1 MALQGRRSGFRS
13 TTIRLS
19 QPAEQNSGG
28 QIVSLDQEKLM
39 TFLGQFVGDLG
50 ATIAAGSVVVGD
62 RLGLYRALAEG
73 PATAHELAQRTET
86 DTRYI
91 TEWLRGQAA
100 GGYVMYDAASDT
112 YSLTEEQSFALTD
125 PDGPLYLPGAFQFAL
140 GTLRSEPAVTDAFR
154 TGAGI
159 GWHQHDADV
168 VKGCDRFFRPG
179 YVGNLTSSW
188 LPALDGV
195 TDKLRTGGRVADIG
209 CGMGAS
215 TILMALEFGNS
226 SFVASDYHQGSVDG
240 ARKRAAEA
248 GVGER
253 ITFEVASA
261 QTFTG
266 TGYDLVTTFDCLHD
280 MGDPLGAARHI
291 RESLDSD
298 GTWMVVEPFAQDTV
312 AGNMNPVGRV
322 YYSFSTFLCVP
333 NALSQP
339 GGYTLGAQAGAA
351 GVRQV
356 VTDAGFTRFR
366 QVAQTPFNLVYE
378 VRP

>member
-1 MALQGRRSGFRS
+1 MA
-13 TTIRLS
+13 
-19 QPAEQNSGG
+19 
-28 QIVSLDQEKLM
+28 VDQDKLM
-39 TFLGQFVGDLG
+39 AFVGQFVGDLG
-50 ATIAAGSVVVGD
+50 ATIAAGSVVIGD

-86 DTRYI
+86 DTRYV

-100 GGYVMYDAASDT
+100 GGYVMYDPATDT
-112 YSLTEEQSFALTD
+112 YSLTEEQAFALTD

-140 GTLRSEPAVTDAFR
+140 GTLRAEPAVTEAFR
-154 TGAGI
+154 TGGGI
-159 GWHQHDADV
+159 GWHEHDPEV
-168 VKGCDRFFRPG
+168 ITGCDRFFRPG
-179 YVGNLTSSW
+179 YVGNLTSGW

-195 TDKLRTGGRVADIG
+195 TDKLRAGGRVADIG

-215 TILMALEFGNS
+215 TILMAQEFGNS
-226 SFVASDYHQGSVDG
+226 TFVASDYHQGSVDG

-253 ITFEVASA
+253 IAFEVASA
-261 QTFTG
+261 QTFSG

-291 RESLDSD
+291 RESLNSD
-298 GTWMVVEPFAQDTV
+298 GTWMVVEPFAHDTV
-312 AGNMNPVGRV
+312 AENMNPVGRV

-366 QVAQTPFNLVYE
+366 QAAETPFNLVYE

>member
-1 MALQGRRSGFRS
+1 MA
-13 TTIRLS
+13 
-19 QPAEQNSGG
+19 
-28 QIVSLDQEKLM
+28 VDQDKLM
-39 TFLGQFVGDLG
+39 AFVAQFVGDLG
-50 ATIAAGSVVVGD
+50 ATIAAGSVVIGD

-86 DTRYI
+86 DTRYV

-100 GGYVMYDAASDT
+100 GGYVMYDPAADT
-112 YSLTEEQSFALTD
+112 YSLTEEQAFALTD
-125 PDGPLYLPGAFQFAL
+125 PNGPLYLPGAFQLAL
-140 GTLRSEPAVTDAFR
+140 GALRAEQAVTDAFR
-154 TGAGI
+154 TGGGI
-159 GWHQHDADV
+159 GWHEQDPDV
-168 VKGCDRFFRPG
+168 IIGCDRFFRPG

-195 TDKLRTGGRVADIG
+195 TDKLRAGGRVADIG

-215 TILMALEFGNS
+215 TILMAQEFGNS
-226 SFVASDYHQGSVDG
+226 TFVASDYHQGSIDG

-253 ITFEVASA
+253 IAFEVASA
-261 QTFTG
+261 QTFSG

-280 MGDPLGAARHI
+280 MGDPVGAARHI

-298 GTWMVVEPFAQDTV
+298 GTWMVVEPFAHDT
-312 AGNMNPVGRV
+312 AADNMNPVGRV

-333 NALSQP
+333 NALSQS

-366 QVAQTPFNLVYE
+366 QVAETPFNLVYE